1 MRLEAECPRCS
12 ALVTGGPAAWEC
24 PTHQQI
30 VPLWRAVRPGYD
42 EFAEHVAL
50 SRGLPSWLPWP
61 LPIDWRV
68 VDYGTVSGTAEAAA
82 AAGSG
87 PPQAAF
93 VTCAGPDELDGLVE
107 LTVVSEEP
115 GVGLG
120 ARCGRVPHTDPGRV
134 TDEPAPTKVR
144 VEGGNIPLWVV
155 STSDDGSG
163 DALDR
168 AVLAG
173 EALGR
178 WFWLVLR
185 PASALL
191 SLSALPPLVD
201 ASGLGP
207 QLVTLPFGK
216 VPRTW

>member
-1 MRLEAECPRCS
+1 MRLEAECPRCP
-12 ALVTGGPAAWEC
+12 ALVRGDAGRWEC
-24 PTHQQI
+24 PTHQR
-30 VPLWRAVRPGYD
+30 VTPLWRAVNPRYE
-42 EFAEHVAL
+42 EFAEHIEL
-50 SRGLPSWLPWP
+50 SRGLPSWVPWP

-68 VDYGTVSGTAEAAA
+68 IDYGCVGAHGVE
-82 AAGSG
+82 
-87 PPQAAF
+87 PQASF
-93 VTCAGPDELDGLVE
+93 VTCAGPDELDGLVQV
-107 LTVVSEEP
+107 TVVSEEP

-120 ARCGRVPHTDPGRV
+120 ARCGGVQRSDPGR
-134 TDEPAPTKVR
+134 DAEEPPPAKVR
-144 VEGGNIPLWVV
+144 VDGGTTPLWLV
-155 STSDDGSG
+155 STSDDGST

-191 SLSALPPLVD
+191 SLPQLPPLVD

-207 QLVTLPFGK
+207 QLLTLPFGK
-216 VPRTW
+216 VPRAW

>member
-1 MRLEAECPRCS
+1 MRLQAECPRCS
-12 ALVTGGPAAWEC
+12 ALVTGGPGRWEC
-24 PTHQQI
+24 PTHQRI
-30 VPLWRAVRPGYD
+30 TPLWRALNPGYD
-42 EFAEHVAL
+42 EFAEHLAL
-50 SRGLPSWLPWP
+50 SSGFPSWVPWP

-68 VDYGTVSGTAEAAA
+68 TDYGSVAEEGT
-82 AAGSG
+82 
-87 PPQAAF
+87 PPQASF
-93 VTCAGPDELDGLVE
+93 VSCTGPDELDGLVQ

-120 ARCGRVPHTDPGRV
+120 ARCGRVPHTDPGRD
-134 TDEPAPTKVR
+134 TDEPPPAKVR
-144 VEGGNIPLWVV
+144 VDGGTTALWVV

-185 PASALL
+185 PGSALL
-191 SLSALPPLVD
+191 SLPQLPPLVD

>member
-12 ALVTGGPAAWEC
+12 ALVSGDVERWEC
-24 PTHQQI
+24 PTHQEI
-30 VPLWRAVRPGYD
+30 TPLWRAVNPRYD
-42 EFAEHVAL
+42 EFAEHLEL
-50 SRGLPSWLPWP
+50 SQGLPSWLPWP

-68 VDYGTVSGTAEAAA
+68 IDYGCVARPGARR
-82 AAGSG
+82 
-87 PPQAAF
+87 PQASF
-93 VTCAGPDELDGLVE
+93 LTSAGPDELDGFVQ

-120 ARCGRVPHTDPGRV
+120 ARSGRVPHTDPGR
-134 TDEPAPTKVR
+134 DAEEPPPARVR
-144 VEGGNIPLWVV
+144 VDSATTPLWVV
-155 STSDDGSG
+155 STAEDGSAE
-163 DALDR
+163 ALDR

-178 WFWLVLR
+178 WLWLVLR

-191 SLSALPPLVD
+191 TLQQLPPLVD
-201 ASGLGP
+201 AAGLGP
-207 QLVTLPFGK
+207 QLLTLPFGK